1 MAEYMSMEH
10 LKFLLFEVHKIDSV
24 FAFDRYKDYDKESV
38 EILLSSIK
46 SWADQDWY
54 PTYREMD
61 EKPVYFKE
69 GKVYSHP
76 ILKKVLQHAGDN
88 GYIGSYFDY
97 EEGGSQMP
105 LTVHHAVNHIVEA
118 ANNHISGYIGLTAGS
133 AHLISSFG
141 SDALKHTYI
150 PNMLNGKWSG
160 TMCLTEPQAGSSLSD
175 VASLATPTDQGYFK
189 IKGQKIFISGG
200 DHEASEN
207 FVHLALVRI
216 EGAPSG
222 TKGISLFVIPKFRPN
237 EDGST
242 SYNDVTTAGDFQK
255 MGQRGYS
262 TVHLTFG
269 ENDDCRGWLV
279 GEANQGLK
287 YMFQMM
293 NGARLDVG
301 MSAAS
306 TATAAYYASLQYA
319 KERPQG
325 RRIEDNGQ
333 KNISQEQTLI
343 INHADVRRMLLK
355 QKAITEG
362 ALSLLIEASVYA
374 DTALY
379 GPQDQKADALLML
392 ELLTPMA
399 KTYPSE
405 KGKEAIDNG
414 LQVLGGYGFCSDFV
428 LQQYYRDIRIMAI
441 YEGTTGIQSI
451 DLLGRKVTMENGR
464 ALQLLMTKMNLTIEE
479 ASKYDELKPYAIQL
493 SEKISDVQKVLA
505 KLIPLALQGKHEL
518 YLADATIF
526 MTMASTVVVAHQWLK
541 IAYSSKLSLLTNQ
554 GGFGEEFYESKLHT
568 MKFFYKYELSQVS
581 SCLET
586 LMNDDVLTI
595 ARADVKVL

>member
-1 MAEYMSMEH
+1 
-10 LKFLLFEVHKIDSV
+10 
-24 FAFDRYKDYDKESV
+24 
-38 EILLSSIK
+38 
-46 SWADQDWY
+46 
-54 PTYREMD
+54 
-61 EKPVYFKE
+61 
-69 GKVYSHP
+69 
-76 ILKKVLQHAGDN
+76 
-88 GYIGSYFDY
+88 
-97 EEGGSQMP
+97 
-105 LTVHHAVNHIVEA
+105 
-118 ANNHISGYIGLTAGS
+118 
-133 AHLISSFG
+133 
-141 SDALKHTYI
+141 
-150 PNMLNGKWSG
+150 
-160 TMCLTEPQAGSSLSD
+160 
-175 VASLATPTDQGYFK
+175 
-189 IKGQKIFISGG
+189 
-200 DHEASEN
+200 
-207 FVHLALVRI
+207 
-216 EGAPSG
+216 
-222 TKGISLFVIPKFRPN
+222 
-237 EDGST
+237 
-242 SYNDVTTAGDFQK
+242 
-255 MGQRGYS
+255 
-262 TVHLTFG
+262 
-269 ENDDCRGWLV
+269 
-279 GEANQGLK
+279 
-287 YMFQMM
+287 
-293 NGARLDVG
+293 

-333 KNISQEQTLI
+333 KNVNQEQTLI

-355 QKAITEG
+355 QKAIIEG

-414 LQVLGGYGFCSDFV
+414 LQVLGGYGFCSDFI
-428 LQQYYRDIRIMAI
+428 LQQYYRDIRIMSI
-441 YEGTTGIQSI
+441 YEGTTGIQSM

-464 ALQLLMTKMNLTIEE
+464 ALQLLMTKMNHTIED
-479 ASKYDELKPYAIQL
+479 ASKYDELKPYANQL

-526 MTMASTVVVAHQWLK
+526 MTMASTVVVAYQWLK
-541 IAYSSKLSLLTNQ
+541 IAYSSKISLLTNH
-554 GGFGEEFYESKLHT
+554 GSFGEEFYESKLHT

-595 ARADVKVL
+595 ATADVKVF